1 MSNYHESDF
10 EEAVI
15 DCLRQIGWD
24 YAFGPDIERN
34 GDYTN
39 PRLDDRLEAA
49 LKRINR
55 KAAPAAIREALR
67 AVRNIPSGPLA
78 QRNAAFM
85 DYLQGGVPVEY
96 REKGERK
103 ADLVRLVDYD
113 DPAKNDFLA
122 VNQWSVLGLAKRR
135 FDLVLFVNGLPL
147 AVCELKS
154 PVAANADASAAYL
167 QIRNYLQDVPEAFVT
182 NVVCAISD
190 QAVSKVG
197 TITSDEDRFMEWKTE
212 DGRSETAE
220 LARYDVFFK
229 GVFQPERFL
238 DLARN
243 FTCFSKGGDSGLKIF
258 AGYHQYFAV
267 RKAVES
273 TRKAVGGTRKAGVF
287 WHTQGSGK
295 SLSMVFYAHLL
306 QTALDSPTIIVITD
320 RNDLDDQLFGQFLKC
335 ADFLRQKAVQA
346 RSCEHLRELIA
357 GQRANGIFFTTMQ
370 KFLDYGEALST
381 RSNIVVMADEA
392 HRSQYGLSEKVRIEV
407 GPDGA
412 ETARTVQGIARLVRN
427 AVPNAT
433 FIGFTG
439 TPISTKDRSTVEVFG
454 DYIDVYDMTQAVED
468 HAVCPIYYESRAVK
482 LKLDKETLER
492 IDEEYDALAEEA
504 EAGAIERSKK
514 ALATMDAL
522 LGSDET
528 VESFVED
535 VLSHYEENREHLLA
549 GKAMIVA
556 YSRPVAWKV
565 YRRILEK
572 RPDWPEGKVAIV
584 MTESNQD
591 PEEWRK
597 VVGDK
602 RRREETARRFKDDA
616 SDLKIVI
623 VVDMWLTGFD
633 VPSLATMY
641 LFKPMKEHNLMQAI
655 ARVNRVYKDKEGG
668 LVVDYVGIAQA
679 LKEAM
684 AAYTKRDR
692 RRLPDMDVSERIYA
706 QFRERLQICR
716 DIFHGYDWR
725 AFLAGSPKE
734 RADAITGGANFLLAP
749 ARKKAREDFRKTAL
763 GLRQA
768 LSLCASLTSR
778 LERDHAAYFEA
789 VRMLL
794 QRLEDAGQGP
804 GRRFSIREINER
816 INELLKHA
824 VRSEGVL
831 PVIEVSEKGRS
842 IFDPDFLAKIAKMKG
857 RNLAVEML
865 RRLVEDQIRVYART
879 RLVKAGVFSERMA
892 AVMNGYLNGQITNE
906 QVIKELLDLAREMME
921 GDRSEE
927 MSQEELAF
935 YEAITR
941 PEAVRDFYE
950 HDVLVAMT
958 KELTDQLRRNRT
970 VDWQFRSDARAHM
983 RMLVVRL
990 LKKYK
995 YPPESVQ
1002 SALDTVLRQCE
1013 IWADNPDF
1021 DEPAEEKPFSYAS
1034 LYPEDPE
1041 VLLAAEPPSG
1051 HTLGTFAPG
1060 S

>member
-1 MSNYHESDF
+1 MSKYHESDF
-10 EEAVI
+10 EAAVI
-15 DCLRQIGWD
+15 ECLQEVGWD
-24 YAFGPDIERN
+24 YAAGPDLDRG

-39 PRLDDRLEAA
+39 PRLEDRLEAA
-49 LKRINR
+49 LRRINR
-55 KAAPAAIREALR
+55 EAAPAAIREALR
-67 AVRNIPSGPLA
+67 TVRNVPAGPLE

-85 DYLQGGVPVEY
+85 DWLQGGVPVNY
-96 REKGERK
+96 REGGEKK
-103 ADLVRLVDYD
+103 ADLVRLVDYEK
-113 DPAKNDFLA
+113 PGNNEFLA
-122 VNQWSVLGLAKRR
+122 VNQFTVAGKAKRR

-154 PVAANADASAAYL
+154 PVAGNADATAAYL
-167 QIRNYLQDVPEAFVT
+167 QIRNYLQDVPEAFVP

-190 QAVSKVG
+190 LAVSKVG
-197 TITSDEDRFMEWKTE
+197 TITAAEDRYMEWKTE
-212 DGRSETAE
+212 EGERETEE
-220 LARYDVFFK
+220 LARYDVFFR
-229 GVFQPERFL
+229 GVFRPERFL

-243 FTCFSKGGDSGLKIF
+243 FTCFSKNGDSGSKIF
-258 AGYHQYFAV
+258 AEYHQYFAV

-273 TRKAVGGTRKAGVF
+273 TRAAVAGSKKAGVF

-306 QTALDSPTIIVITD
+306 QTVLDSPTIIVITD
-320 RNDLDDQLFGQFLKC
+320 RNDLDDQLFGQFVRC
-335 ADFLRQKAVQA
+335 SDFLRQTAVQA
-346 RSCEHLRELIA
+346 RSCEHLRELVA
-357 GQRANGIFFTTMQ
+357 GQKANGIFFTTMQ
-370 KFLDYGEALST
+370 KFLDYGGALST
-381 RSNIVVMADEA
+381 RENIVVMADEA
-392 HRSQYGLSEKVRIEV
+392 HRSQYGLSERVKIEV
-407 GPDGA
+407 DENGA

-439 TPISTKDRSTVEVFG
+439 TPVSTKDRSTVEVFG
-454 DYIDVYDMTQAVED
+454 NYIDVYDMTQAVED

-482 LKLDKETLER
+482 LHLDRKTLEA
-492 IDEEYDALAEEA
+492 IDREYEVLAEEA

-514 ALATMDAL
+514 ALATMDSL

-528 VESFVED
+528 VDSFVED
-535 VLSHYEENREHLLA
+535 LLEHYEEHREHLLT
-549 GKAMIVA
+549 GKAMVVA

-572 RPDWPEGKVAIV
+572 RPDWPEGKVALV

-597 VVGDK
+597 AIGDK
-602 RRREETARRFKDDA
+602 RAREETARRFKDDK
-616 SDLKIVI
+616 SGLKLVV

-668 LVVDYVGIAQA
+668 LIVDYVGIAQA

-692 RRLPDMDVSERIYA
+692 TKFPDMNVSKKIFAE
-706 QFRERLQICR
+706 FLERLKICQ
-716 DIFHGYDWR
+716 DIFHPYDYR
-725 AFLAGSPKE
+725 AFLDGSPKA
-734 RADAITGGANFLLAP
+734 RADAIRGGANFLLAP
-749 ARKKAREDFRKTAL
+749 ERARAREDFLKEAL

-768 LSLCASLTSR
+768 LSLCASLTTPAQR
-778 LERDHAAYFEA
+778 GHAAYFEA

-794 QRLEDAGQGP
+794 KHLADAGKGP
-804 GRRFSIREINER
+804 RKMFSIKEINDR
-816 INELLKHA
+816 INSLLKHA
-824 VRSEGVL
+824 IHSEGIV
-831 PVIEVSEKGRS
+831 PVIEVSEGGRS
-842 IFDPDFLAKIAKMKG
+842 LFDPDFLAKISKMKN

-865 RRLVEDQIRVYART
+865 RKLIEDQIRVYSRS
-879 RLVKAGVFSERMA
+879 RLVKAQIFSEKMTA
-892 AVMNGYLNGQITNE
+892 LMNGYLNGQITNE
-906 QVIKELLDLAREMME
+906 KVIQELLAMANEIMA

-941 PEAVRDFYE
+941 PEAIKDFYT

-970 VDWQFRSDARAHM
+970 VDWQYRNDARAHM
-983 RMLVVRL
+983 RMLVIRL

-995 YPPESVQ
+995 YPPEG
-1002 SALDTVLRQCE
+1002 LDAAMETVLKQCE
-1013 IWADNPDF
+1013 VWTDN
-1021 DEPAEEKPFSYAS
+1021 
-1034 LYPEDPE
+1034 
-1041 VLLAAEPPSG
+1041 
-1051 HTLGTFAPG
+1051 AP
-1060 S
+1060 

>member
-1 MSNYHESDF
+1 MSKYHESDY

-15 DCLRQIGWD
+15 DCLREIGWD
-24 YAFGPDIERN
+24 YAFGPDIDRG

-55 KAAPAAIREALR
+55 KAAPAAVREALR
-67 AVRNIPSGPLA
+67 TVRSVPAGPLE
-78 QRNAAFM
+78 QRNAVFT
-85 DYLQGGVPVEY
+85 DWLQGGVPVNY
-96 REKGERK
+96 RENGERK
-103 ADLVRLVDYD
+103 ADLVRLIDYD
-113 DPAKNDFLA
+113 EPANNDFLA

-154 PVAANADASAAYL
+154 PVSASADASAAYL
-167 QIRNYLQDVPEAFVT
+167 QIRNYLHDVPEAFVP

-190 QAVSKVG
+190 QAVSKAG
-197 TITSDEDRFMEWKTE
+197 TITSPEDRFMEWKTE
-212 DGRSETAE
+212 DGRRETE
-220 LARYDVFFK
+220 QVARYDVFFR
-229 GVFQPERFL
+229 GLFAPERLL
-238 DLARN
+238 DVARN
-243 FTCFSKGGDSGLKIF
+243 FTCWSKDGGTGTKIL

-267 RKAVES
+267 RKAAES
-273 TRKAVGGTRKAGVF
+273 TRRAVGGTRKAGVF

-306 QTALDSPTIIVITD
+306 QTALEAPTIIVITD
-320 RNDLDDQLFGQFLKC
+320 RNDLDDQLFGQFRKC
-335 ADFLRQKAVQA
+335 ADFLRQTAVQA
-346 RSCEHLRELIA
+346 RSCRHLRDLVA
-357 GQRANGIFFTTMQ
+357 GQKANGIFFTTMQ

-381 RSNIVVMADEA
+381 RGNIVVMADEA
-392 HRSQYGLSEKVRIEV
+392 HRSQYGLGERVKIEV
-407 GPDGA
+407 DANGA

-454 DYIDVYDMTQAVED
+454 DCIDVYDMTQAVED

-482 LKLDKETLER
+482 LRLDKETLER
-492 IDEEYDALAEEA
+492 IDREYDALAEEA
-504 EAGAIERSKK
+504 EAGAIERSKR

-528 VESFVED
+528 VDSFVED
-535 VLSHYEENREHLLA
+535 VLQHYEENREHLLT

-565 YRRILEK
+565 YRKILEK
-572 RPDWPEGKVAIV
+572 RPEWPEGKVALV

-597 VVGDK
+597 VVGDR
-602 RRREETARRFKDDA
+602 RRREEAARRFKDDG
-616 SDLKIVI
+616 SGLKIVV

-679 LKEAM
+679 LREAM
-684 AAYTKRDR
+684 AAYTRRDR
-692 RRLPDMDVSERIYA
+692 SRLPEMDVSAKVYA
-706 QFRERLQICR
+706 QFRERLEICR
-716 DIFHGYDWR
+716 DIFRKYDYR
-725 AFLAGSPKE
+725 GFLEGTPKE
-734 RADAITGGANFLLAP
+734 RADAISGGANFLLDP
-749 ARKKAREDFRKTAL
+749 ARRKAREDFAKTAL

-778 LERDHAAYFEA
+778 SERGHAAYFEA

-794 QRLEDAGQGP
+794 RHLEDAGRGP
-804 GRRFSIREINER
+804 RKTFSLREINDR

-824 VRSEGVL
+824 VHSDGVL
-831 PVIEVSEKGRS
+831 PVVEVSDEGRS
-842 IFDPDFLAKIAKMKG
+842 LFEPEFLAKIGKMKS

-865 RRLVEDQIRVYART
+865 RRLVEDRIRAYKRT

-892 AVMNGYLNGQITNE
+892 GVMNGYLNGQITNE
-906 QVIKELLDLAREMME
+906 QVIKELLAMAREMME
-921 GDRSEE
+921 GDRNAE

-935 YEAITR
+935 YEAITK
-941 PEAVRDFYE
+941 PEAVKDFYE

-970 VDWQFRSDARAHM
+970 VDWQFRDDARAHM
-983 RMLVVRL
+983 RMLVIRL

-995 YPPESVQ
+995 YPPEGMS
-1002 SALDTVLRQCE
+1002 SATDTVLKQCE

-1021 DEPAEEKPFSYAS
+1021 DEPPAEKPFRYAD

-1041 VLLAAEPPSG
+1041 ILEAAEKPPRV
-1051 HTLGTFAPG
+1051 HTTGTFGP
-1060 S
+1060 